1 MKRVI
6 FFVVFFQL
14 VLNCANIKT
23 YTIAV
28 CSTLDFDG
36 AMNCKRKIV
45 KDNKLEVF
53 IVKDK
58 DKKFKTYYGSFKNI
72 DEANTAIKNTSDF
85 MKTQKSSIKEL
96 SYDLEENNGKN
107 LLFLDLNSTNEK
119 SNISNESILGMKY
132 FDEIKKYKFE
142 KNSEPKHKAVNNSI
156 LKSDPTLNITLY
168 EQLVIEVDSSKN
180 LMVLKGKLNNKTRN
194 IQTYVVS
201 TAKDEI
207 KKPTGEG
214 NVTSITLKPFWYP
227 TQDTIDTFKKR
238 GIDLPKVVPPGH
250 RYNYMGSA
258 KINLTHIVDGKNT
271 FRIHG
276 TLDETTI
283 GTNESSGCIRMK
295 NNEVIQ
301 LASLLDKFAD
311 SRNIDNIKVFLK

>member
-1 MKRVI
+1 MCFRKKISFWLFNNKRI
-6 FFVVFFQL
+6 I
-14 VLNCANIKT
+14 C
-23 YTIAV
+23 
-28 CSTLDFDG
+28 
-36 AMNCKRKIV
+36 R
-45 KDNKLEVF
+45 
-53 IVKDK
+53 
-58 DKKFKTYYGSFKNI
+58 KNI
-72 DEANTAIKNTSDF
+72 SF
-85 MKTQKSSIKEL
+85 
-96 SYDLEENNGKN
+96 
-107 LLFLDLNSTNEK
+107 FK
-119 SNISNESILGMKY
+119 SNDDKNKRPVDNILR
-132 FDEIKKYKFE
+132 
-142 KNSEPKHKAVNNSI
+142 N
-156 LKSDPTLNITLY
+156 DPTRNITLY
-168 EQLVIEVDSSKN
+168 EQLIIEVDSSKN
-180 LMVLKGKLNNKTRN
+180 IMFLKAKLDNKIRT
-194 IQTYVVS
+194 IQTYIVS
-201 TAKDEI
+201 TGKKDI

-238 GIDLPKVVPPGH
+238 GIDLPKIVPPGH
-250 RYNYMGSA
+250 KYNYMGSA